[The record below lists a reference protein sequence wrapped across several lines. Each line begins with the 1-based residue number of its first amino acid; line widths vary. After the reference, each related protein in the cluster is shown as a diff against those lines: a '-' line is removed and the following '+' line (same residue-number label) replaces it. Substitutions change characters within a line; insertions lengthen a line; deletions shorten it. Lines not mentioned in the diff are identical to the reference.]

1 MRAWI
6 SNAIVVH
13 LHNRCAACAHDGSG
27 RTDGGGRT
35 AVQGL
40 ELDKGELVETGPE
53 LSSDTHSSLAD
64 RDPEESGTR
73 RSTGITRVPGK
84 RRTDLALRTPIQA
97 SRLCPVRN
105 IIRRNCPLLLGLLP
119 LQGPKN
125 IENRGAARNGSGGS
139 GHDGRGTGKP
149 ATLEGHRFAS
159 RKNSYRKRV
168 KKIVAEEMTGIV
180 SLGTMVVNDTVGK
193 PRVGLL
199 LAAVFLLVLVTVVS
213 ASLFGPYGPTASQAS
228 CATVPPS
235 STLFADWAYTYSNL
249 TEVRNAADRIVEGVI
264 VDTSTSGCELIFTY
278 YTVKIIVTV
287 KGNSDSSLI
296 TVAQTGGVIGN
307 SKQEVRDDPLM
318 EIGERVILFLNF
330 DPQNG
335 IYGTLGG
342 PQGRLIVT
350 NHLVYSLNVLYPDR
364 NIDIINWRIS
374 GLPETALWDQL
385 R

>member
-1 MRAWI
+1 
-6 SNAIVVH
+6 
-13 LHNRCAACAHDGSG
+13 
-27 RTDGGGRT
+27 
-35 AVQGL
+35 
-40 ELDKGELVETGPE
+40 
-53 LSSDTHSSLAD
+53 
-64 RDPEESGTR
+64 
-73 RSTGITRVPGK
+73 
-84 RRTDLALRTPIQA
+84 
-97 SRLCPVRN
+97 
-105 IIRRNCPLLLGLLP
+105 
-119 LQGPKN
+119 
-125 IENRGAARNGSGGS
+125 
-139 GHDGRGTGKP
+139 
-149 ATLEGHRFAS
+149 
-159 RKNSYRKRV
+159 
-168 KKIVAEEMTGIV
+168 MTGIV